1 MIPRAVSIGMLGM
14 IQPVRLF
21 SDYFKCP
28 AARPSTGGTDQRD
41 HFIKLDHLETRP
53 HRSKQN
59 CPGGKPPGQSSYT
72 VGITVESGLLNH
84 QILGL
89 NVTKDNRSSI
99 YPSVVAANVKVQ
111 HDPANPYFKR
121 VFAVGVRLSL
131 QHRGW
136 VSFR

>member
-1 MIPRAVSIGMLGM
+1 MIPRAVSIGMLG
-14 IQPVRLF
+14 IIRSVRLY
-21 SDYFKCP
+21 SDYFSCP
-28 AARPSTGGTDQRD
+28 ATRQITDGNDQRD
-41 HFIKLDHLETRP
+41 HFIKLNHLEARP
-53 HRSKQN
+53 LRSKDN
-59 CPGGKPPGQSSYT
+59 YPGGNPPGQLSN
-72 VGITVESGLLNH
+72 TVESGLLNH

-111 HDPANPYFKR
+111 HDPANSYFKR
-121 VFAVGVRLSL
+121 ISAVGVRLSL